1 MADENPEKN
10 RNDRPNAMDVYNFLW
25 RGRDFELS
33 HLWHVSVLLAVFILG
48 IAGIYA
54 VYFKDI
60 FVPYF
65 IMNSSKITECASP
78 ILLFV
83 FVPVVI
89 TALGV
94 VFSILWI
101 MMANVSNFVCDA
113 DVSSYSLGKLKKRNL
128 M

>member
-1 MADENPEKN
+1 M
-10 RNDRPNAMDVYNFLW
+10 
-25 RGRDFELS
+25 RGVELS

-48 IAGIYA
+48 TAGMYV

-60 FVPYF
+60 FVPHF
-65 IMNSSKITECASP
+65 IMNSSKLIECSSP

-94 VFSILWI
+94 VFSVLWI
-101 MMANVSNFVCDA
+101 MMV
-113 DVSSYSLGKLKKRNL
+113 
-128 M
+128 